1 MGAYAEYKIVVHH
14 VIRWEIVIFLGILTL
29 GILVL
34 AKVGA
39 MMYYQLFN

>member
-14 VIRWEIVIFLGILTL
+14 VIRWEIVIFLGIL
-29 GILVL
+29 VL